1 MHGSPL
7 PYNRNQKHF
16 PTNPPKKENAN
27 ELDEEMSEIEPLKP
41 GGMVEPIVFEP
52 KRKIRLSRST
62 YKVNSYID
70 FRPYQNAFKKF
81 ESYLNRFSRDL
92 RDPDY
97 VGALVNAHRFKL
109 ENYEYIRDRDK
120 PFFGPTTCN
129 LATYACRVKK
139 QYMRIV
145 FETNKLRQLF
155 NKIFEKFLKAIDHM
169 EFHPTLG
176 KEKKGTSYRLHR
188 RSAKDREASM
198 IHQLKYLSPDDVRML
213 EQGNEIIQ
221 KKYLKANSTKHR
233 TKRFGLATW
242 ILGWG
247 VYRNAYNIRNIK
259 RNIQTLYDQNVLQEK
274 QIIEL
279 THFLNVTYG
288 HVRTNR
294 MVINEL
300 NIQIATLNKTMMAV
314 IGETKFIKFTVA
326 ALTDLRMT
334 LAQLS
339 LGLMSL
345 QENVNAIYE
354 YMRVL
359 STRRVNPLIIPPDS
373 LRMVLAQAKED
384 MKRNPRLTLPE
395 DPNVNIW
402 NYYSI
407 MKVTPIIMDN
417 FLLVILTIPLADQS
431 LVMNLYKVHNM
442 PTLHPGLHVQF
453 EYQLE
458 GEYLAITRD
467 KQYAALPTAWDIRI
481 CETTERYLCPMNQAL
496 YPVEKIEWCVYA
508 LYKQDTE
515 KIGTYCTIVTT
526 YRHANMAQ
534 SLDGYLWAVSSLKK
548 EKMRIRCLEDSH
560 LEDIK
565 PPLMIVYIG
574 DGCEGYSSNLFIPA
588 KSELTSEDKTLTR
601 HVFFLDFNDEYQ
613 DLTKYSLIE
622 QLNLPQLTA
631 KELEELPNR
640 LTALQPM
647 TLNHLKECIKPLSGY
662 HFNVHPNVVLI
673 ILMASLLPML
683 ASIGFIVW

>member
-16 PTNPPKKENAN
+16 TTNPPKRGNAN

-41 GGMVEPIVFEP
+41 GGMIEPIVFEP
-52 KRKIRLSRST
+52 KKKIRLSRST

-81 ESYLNRFSRDL
+81 ETYLHRFSRDL

-120 PFFGPTTCN
+120 PYFGPTTCN

-145 FETNKLRQLF
+145 FETNKLKQLF

-176 KEKKGTSYRLHR
+176 KEKKGTSYRLHK

-198 IHQLKYLSPDDVRML
+198 VHQLKYLSPDDVRML

-221 KKYLKANSTKHR
+221 KKYLKVNSTRHR
-233 TKRFGLATW
+233 TKRFSIATW
-242 ILGWG
+242 LLGWG
-247 VYRNAYNIRNIK
+247 IYRNMRSLHTLKN
-259 RNIQTLYDQNVLQEK
+259 NIQTLYNQNILQEK

-288 HVRTNR
+288 HVSANR

-326 ALTDLRMT
+326 ALTDMRMT

-359 STRRVNPLIIPPDS
+359 STRRVNPLIIPPES
-373 LRMVLAQAKED
+373 L
-384 MKRNPRLTLPE
+384 
-395 DPNVNIW
+395 
-402 NYYSI
+402 
-407 MKVTPIIMDN
+407 
-417 FLLVILTIPLADQS
+417 
-431 LVMNLYKVHNM
+431 
-442 PTLHPGLHVQF
+442 
-453 EYQLE
+453 
-458 GEYLAITRD
+458 
-467 KQYAALPTAWDIRI
+467 
-481 CETTERYLCPMNQAL
+481 
-496 YPVEKIEWCVYA
+496 
-508 LYKQDTE
+508 
-515 KIGTYCTIVTT
+515 
-526 YRHANMAQ
+526 
-534 SLDGYLWAVSSLKK
+534 
-548 EKMRIRCLEDSH
+548 
-560 LEDIK
+560 
-565 PPLMIVYIG
+565 
-574 DGCEGYSSNLFIPA
+574 
-588 KSELTSEDKTLTR
+588 
-601 HVFFLDFNDEYQ
+601 
-613 DLTKYSLIE
+613 
-622 QLNLPQLTA
+622 
-631 KELEELPNR
+631 
-640 LTALQPM
+640 
-647 TLNHLKECIKPLSGY
+647 
-662 HFNVHPNVVLI
+662 
-673 ILMASLLPML
+673 
-683 ASIGFIVW
+683 